1 MKRELDE
8 DRETADPIPGRMA
21 RENLGSVPKLRAKG
35 EPKMK
40 GEERQMSGKFRWV
53 LCTCFIAALTVLATR
68 AQTQEVDI
76 TGYYSGDG
84 TFKDGDFVR
93 ITRSGQVYQYLQRY
107 PVGDWIGVA
116 IRDGNNLSIAWQRSD
131 GVNLGV
137 SVFKIESG
145 EKGPTLVGGWAAYPG
160 GGISKDTLKWSRK
173 LD

>member
-1 MKRELDE
+1 M
-8 DRETADPIPGRMA
+8 PGR
-21 RENLGSVPKLRAKG
+21 
-35 EPKMK
+35 
-40 GEERQMSGKFRWV
+40 FRLV
-53 LCTCFIAALTVLATR
+53 LFSCFIVGLTVLATL

-84 TFKDGDFVR
+84 TFKEGDFVR

-116 IRDGNNLSIAWQRSD
+116 IRDGNNLSVAWQRAD
-131 GVNLGV
+131 GANLGV
-137 SVFKIESG
+137 SVFKIEPG

-160 GGISKDTLKWSRK
+160 GGIAKDTLKWSRK